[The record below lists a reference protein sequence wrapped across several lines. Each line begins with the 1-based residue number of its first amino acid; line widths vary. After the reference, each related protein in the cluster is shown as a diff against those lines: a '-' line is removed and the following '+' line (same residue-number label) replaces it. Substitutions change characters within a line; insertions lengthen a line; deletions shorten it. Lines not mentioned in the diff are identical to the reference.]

1 MRRARVMGAHVC
13 GYYCRDGR
21 HAGVVYTDVMP
32 DDECAETLAEWAR
45 NVGLRLVHHEPARED
60 DGDMGDGPAFWPSGK
75 PAPNAVDGPVRA
87 WLVVWET
94 DEPGAAGG
102 G

>member
-1 MRRARVMGAHVC
+1 
-13 GYYCRDGR
+13 
-21 HAGVVYTDVMP
+21 
-32 DDECAETLAEWAR
+32 
-45 NVGLRLVHHEPARED
+45 
-60 DGDMGDGPAFWPSGK
+60 MGDGPAFWPSGK